1 MTLSVHWFLG
11 GQTSQTLLI
20 FWCYVY
26 AMLKITLI
34 KLLFVYVYAAAAK
47 LLQLWQTLWDP
58 RDGSPP
64 GSPVPGILQIRTLE
78 WRKKKKKNT
87 GVGCH
92 VLLQSVKVKSLSRV
106 WLLATLWTAAYQAP
120 LSMGFSRQEYWSGLP
135 LPSPGYVYTIC
146 IYVVLSCSGVSD
158 SFDLKDCSLPGSSV
172 HGISQQ
178 EYWTGLPFPPP
189 GDPPD
194 SEPGAPIL

>member
-1 MTLSVHWFLG
+1 MTLTVHWFLG

-47 LLQLWQTLWDP
+47 LLQSWPTLWDP
-58 RDGSPP
+58 RDGSPL

-78 WRKKKKKNT
+78 WVAMSFSKAWKWK
-87 GVGCH
+87 VE
-92 VLLQSVKVKSLSRV
+92 VKSLSHV

-158 SFDLKDCSLPGSSV
+158 SFDLKDCSPPGSSV

-189 GDPPD
+189 GDLSDP
-194 SEPGAPIL
+194 EPGTPVL